1 MKQRP
6 YNCLQYKNILVVILE
21 DHTMFY
27 TSWPLKKKK
36 KKLLKKHNIIAYPN
50 SEASPDASS
59 CDPWIHEDI
68 YSFSQYLHI
77 TKIGPTEV
85 F

>member
-36 KKLLKKHNIIAYPN
+36 KAAKKT
-50 SEASPDASS
+50 
-59 CDPWIHEDI
+59 
-68 YSFSQYLHI
+68 QYNCLS
-77 TKIGPTEV
+77 
-85 F
+85 